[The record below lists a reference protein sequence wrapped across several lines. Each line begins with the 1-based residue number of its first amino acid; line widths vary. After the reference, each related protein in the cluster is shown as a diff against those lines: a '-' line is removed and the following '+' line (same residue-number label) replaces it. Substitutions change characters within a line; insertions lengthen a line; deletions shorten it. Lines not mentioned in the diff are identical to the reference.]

1 MVNLGLSCPYW
12 SLFRLPLIMYLIST
26 LQGAAGNVIVLQP
39 TKPAMTFCDIDPG
52 RWIDVPA
59 CQHLF
64 HHSLTGKWPPAK
76 SRTGTPNFPM
86 SSIPVRLSQ
95 SELFSF
101 MDFGLNT
108 FAQPSVRINM
118 RSPSKPQSWPDRLL
132 DYVLRVRYTPL
143 HNSHWQFWASVLLMS
158 ARQDDMGPLGNT
170 CLGKTFKSGR
180 ERWKEKKQC
189 FEQILVQTK
198 MVVLEKQLEA
208 AQRFLAGVRAL
219 ASYEDIGQKQ
229 LKGLLIALCK
239 CKDLSTSQAAA
250 FLEGIDPRIWS
261 EGAVEELQ
269 REVAAK
275 TSQVQVD
282 KERTKMQGFSQIPRF
297 LTPELARMIL
307 EGPATSDRI
316 LQALCLHAGRMSLR
330 VPSEFTIAVFVTLS
344 NWQQIQGGL
353 TEQGKIPE
361 QLWPLAPPA
370 LPLQGSPVA
379 LLNLLP

>member
-1 MVNLGLSCPYW
+1 
-12 SLFRLPLIMYLIST
+12 
-26 LQGAAGNVIVLQP
+26 
-39 TKPAMTFCDIDPG
+39 
-52 RWIDVPA
+52 
-59 CQHLF
+59 
-64 HHSLTGKWPPAK
+64 
-76 SRTGTPNFPM
+76 
-86 SSIPVRLSQ
+86 
-95 SELFSF
+95 
-101 MDFGLNT
+101 
-108 FAQPSVRINM
+108 
-118 RSPSKPQSWPDRLL
+118 
-132 DYVLRVRYTPL
+132 
-143 HNSHWQFWASVLLMS
+143 
-158 ARQDDMGPLGNT
+158 
-170 CLGKTFKSGR
+170 
-180 ERWKEKKQC
+180 
-189 FEQILVQTK
+189 

-219 ASYEDIGQKQ
+219 ASYEDIEPKQ

-353 TEQGKIPE
+353 TEQGKFRSSYG
-361 QLWPLAPPA
+361 LWLHRRCLCRDRPWR
-370 LPLQGSPVA
+370 S
-379 LLNLLP
+379 